1 MRFVRLPVAS
11 VIVLVV
17 AIASL
22 IGVTLL
28 LPGNVAAQQGYSLR
42 FYGTGARDVDRV
54 KIPLDAPHRSVDV
67 GATDF
72 TVEFWM
78 RALPGA
84 NASGPCVA
92 GQDTWIN
99 GNIMFDRD
107 IFGTGDYGDYGISL
121 YGGRIAFGVATSTAS
136 RTICG
141 ATNVAD
147 GQWHHIA
154 VTRRSSDGQLS
165 IFVDGVLDGQA
176 PGPVG
181 NISYRDGRAAQWP
194 NEPYLVIG
202 AEKHDYDRV
211 AYPSFNGWIDEVR
224 ISNTLRY
231 TVSFARPTQPFT
243 PDALTAALY
252 HFDEGAGLIVND
264 TSGAVDGP
272 ANGTLFVDPL
282 SGGPAWSAETPPWTG
297 NPPTS
302 TPAPT
307 ATDTPV
313 PTATNTPVPPTATN
327 TPVPPMATNTPVPP
341 MATNTPVPPTAT
353 NTPVPPTATDTPVPP
368 TATNTP
374 VPPTVTNT
382 PTATPVPPTATHT
395 PLPTATNTPVPP
407 TATNTPLPTATN
419 TPVPPTATDT
429 PVPPTATN
437 TPLLPSNNA
446 LRFDGAND
454 EVRGGLLAGL
464 GGVQTIE
471 LWVRPATGGQDSVII
486 AHGDDDSGWA
496 LELNGGRA
504 TWWVASTA
512 GWRAAQHPTALLANT
527 WYHIAVTYD
536 GATARVFVN
545 GSSGSAVTIG
555 AITQGPFLRIGG
567 LAGYGFFNGD
577 IDDVRI
583 SNVVRY
589 TSTFTPPSTAH
600 PADANTRALYRLDEG
615 SGQTTADAS
624 GNGYHLTLGTTV
636 NADSADP
643 TWVASTAPIASPPTA
658 TNTPLPTATN
668 TPVPPTATN
677 TPVPPTATNTPVP
690 PTATNTPVPTA
701 TNTPVPPTATNTP
714 VPPTATNTPV
724 PTATNTPVPTATNT
738 PVPTTTNTPV
748 PTATNTPVPP
758 TATNTPVP
766 TATNTP
772 VPTATDTPV
781 PPTATNTPTATPV
794 PPTATPTPTGEGP
807 AENLLQNG
815 GFELDAN
822 GDTRPDNWTSN
833 TRVTRS
839 AAVVR
844 SGSYAMRHYATDNA
858 NYTIS
863 QTVAGVT
870 AGTNYVLV
878 GYVTIPPTSDTFT
891 FNVRVRW
898 LRSDSTI
905 IRTDTAR
912 SFTGSISGWEMARGV
927 YTAPAGA
934 VQARVEMN
942 VSSLNATVYA
952 DDFAF
957 GPVSPTAT
965 PTSTSVPPT
974 ATNTPVPPTA
984 TQTPASPTATST
996 PSPTASANGA
1006 LAFDGVDD
1014 EAGNTAFSMSGGFT
1028 VEAWVRPSSGN
1039 QNSIVIVTGDGS
1051 RGWSLELNDGR
1062 ATLWV
1067 ANNAGAWSFVRNDSV
1082 VLQANQWYH
1091 IAATYENGNARVFVN
1106 GVAGTSGTVGAVSH
1120 MPVLRLGGL
1129 TSYGFFAGQID
1140 DVRISRIVRYTGSF
1154 TPPSMPLPADAN
1166 TIALYL
1172 FDEGSGQTAY
1182 DASGNGYHLT
1192 LGRSAGVDSADPQRV
1207 VSSAPGR

>member
-419 TPVPPTATDT
+419 TPVPPTATNT
-429 PVPPTATN
+429 PVPPTATNTPLPTATN

-643 TWVASTAPIASPPTA
+643 TWVASTAPIAPPPTA

-677 TPVPPTATNTPVP
+677 TPVPPTATNTSL
-690 PTATNTPVPTA
+690 PTA

-724 PTATNTPVPTATNT
+724 LPTATSTPL
-738 PVPTTTNTPV
+738 

-758 TATNTPVP
+758 TP
-766 TATNTP
+766 TL
-772 VPTATDTPV
+772 
-781 PPTATNTPTATPV
+781 
-794 PPTATPTPTGEGP
+794 TPTGEGP
-807 AENLLQNG
+807 AENLLRNG

>member
-1 MRFVRLPVAS
+1 MRFVRLPVVA

-22 IGVTLL
+22 TGVTLL
-28 LPGNVAAQQGYSLR
+28 LPGNVAAQQEYSLR

-92 GQDTWIN
+92 GPDTWIS

-181 NISYRDGRAAQWP
+181 DISYRDGRAAQWP

-264 TSGAVDGP
+264 TSGAIDGP

-307 ATDTPV
+307 AT
-313 PTATNTPVPPTATN
+313 N
-327 TPVPPMATNTPVPP
+327 
-341 MATNTPVPPTAT
+341 
-353 NTPVPPTATDTPVPP
+353 
-368 TATNTP
+368 
-374 VPPTVTNT
+374 
-382 PTATPVPPTATHT
+382 T

-407 TATNTPLPTATN
+407 TATNTPLPPTATN
-419 TPVPPTATDT
+419 TPVLPTAT
-429 PVPPTATN
+429 
-437 TPLLPSNNA
+437 S
-446 LRFDGAND
+446 
-454 EVRGGLLAGL
+454 
-464 GGVQTIE
+464 
-471 LWVRPATGGQDSVII
+471 
-486 AHGDDDSGWA
+486 
-496 LELNGGRA
+496 
-504 TWWVASTA
+504 
-512 GWRAAQHPTALLANT
+512 
-527 WYHIAVTYD
+527 
-536 GATARVFVN
+536 
-545 GSSGSAVTIG
+545 
-555 AITQGPFLRIGG
+555 
-567 LAGYGFFNGD
+567 
-577 IDDVRI
+577 
-583 SNVVRY
+583 
-589 TSTFTPPSTAH
+589 
-600 PADANTRALYRLDEG
+600 
-615 SGQTTADAS
+615 
-624 GNGYHLTLGTTV
+624 
-636 NADSADP
+636 
-643 TWVASTAPIASPPTA
+643 
-658 TNTPLPTATN
+658 TPLPTATN
-668 TPVPPTATN
+668 TPVPPT
-677 TPVPPTATNTPVP
+677 PTL
-690 PTATNTPVPTA
+690 
-701 TNTPVPPTATNTP
+701 
-714 VPPTATNTPV
+714 
-724 PTATNTPVPTATNT
+724 
-738 PVPTTTNTPV
+738 
-748 PTATNTPVPP
+748 
-758 TATNTPVP
+758 
-766 TATNTP
+766 
-772 VPTATDTPV
+772 
-781 PPTATNTPTATPV
+781 
-794 PPTATPTPTGEGP
+794 TPTGEGP
-807 AENLLQNG
+807 AENLLRNG

-878 GYVTIPPTSDTFT
+878 GYVAIPPTSDTFT

-927 YTAPAGA
+927 YAAPAGA

-957 GPVSPTAT
+957 GPVAGSGTTPTSAPATAT
-965 PTSTSVPPT
+965 PTSTSAPT
-974 ATNTPVPPTA
+974 ATNTPALPTA
-984 TQTPASPTATST
+984 TNPPASPTATST
-996 PSPTASANGA
+996 PSPTAGANGA

-1014 EAGNTAFSMSGGFT
+1014 EAGNAAFSMSGGFT

-1067 ANNAGAWSFVRNDSV
+1067 ADNAGAWSSVRNDSM

-1091 IAATYENGNARVFVN
+1091 IAATYANGNARVFVN
-1106 GVAGTSGTVGAVSH
+1106 GVAGTSGTVGTVSH

-1129 TSYGFFAGQID
+1129 TGYGFFAGQID

>member
-313 PTATNTPVPPTATN
+313 PTATNTPTATPVPPTATDTPLPTATDTPVPPTATDTPVPTATNTPVPPTATDTPVPPTATDTPVPPTATDTPVPTATNTPVPPTATN
-327 TPVPPMATNTPVPP
+327 TPVPLTATNTPVPP
-341 MATNTPVPPTAT
+341 TATNTPVPPTAT

-374 VPPTVTNT
+374 VPPTTTNT
-382 PTATPVPPTATHT
+382 PTATPVPPTAT
-395 PLPTATNTPVPP
+395 L
-407 TATNTPLPTATN
+407 
-419 TPVPPTATDT
+419 
-429 PVPPTATN
+429 
-437 TPLLPSNNA
+437 
-446 LRFDGAND
+446 
-454 EVRGGLLAGL
+454 
-464 GGVQTIE
+464 
-471 LWVRPATGGQDSVII
+471 
-486 AHGDDDSGWA
+486 
-496 LELNGGRA
+496 
-504 TWWVASTA
+504 
-512 GWRAAQHPTALLANT
+512 
-527 WYHIAVTYD
+527 
-536 GATARVFVN
+536 
-545 GSSGSAVTIG
+545 
-555 AITQGPFLRIGG
+555 
-567 LAGYGFFNGD
+567 
-577 IDDVRI
+577 
-583 SNVVRY
+583 
-589 TSTFTPPSTAH
+589 
-600 PADANTRALYRLDEG
+600 
-615 SGQTTADAS
+615 
-624 GNGYHLTLGTTV
+624 
-636 NADSADP
+636 
-643 TWVASTAPIASPPTA
+643 
-658 TNTPLPTATN
+658 
-668 TPVPPTATN
+668 
-677 TPVPPTATNTPVP
+677 
-690 PTATNTPVPTA
+690 
-701 TNTPVPPTATNTP
+701 
-714 VPPTATNTPV
+714 
-724 PTATNTPVPTATNT
+724 
-738 PVPTTTNTPV
+738 
-748 PTATNTPVPP
+748 
-758 TATNTPVP
+758 
-766 TATNTP
+766 
-772 VPTATDTPV
+772 
-781 PPTATNTPTATPV
+781 
-794 PPTATPTPTGEGP
+794 TPTGEGP

-1067 ANNAGAWSFVRNDSV
+1067 ADNAGAWSFVRNDSV

>member
-1 MRFVRLPVAS
+1 
-11 VIVLVV
+11 
-17 AIASL
+17 
-22 IGVTLL
+22 
-28 LPGNVAAQQGYSLR
+28 
-42 FYGTGARDVDRV
+42 
-54 KIPLDAPHRSVDV
+54 
-67 GATDF
+67 
-72 TVEFWM
+72 
-78 RALPGA
+78 
-84 NASGPCVA
+84 
-92 GQDTWIN
+92 
-99 GNIMFDRD
+99 MFDRD

-327 TPVPPMATNTPVPP
+327 TPVPP
-341 MATNTPVPPTAT
+341 
-353 NTPVPPTATDTPVPP
+353 
-368 TATNTP
+368 
-374 VPPTVTNT
+374 
-382 PTATPVPPTATHT
+382 
-395 PLPTATNTPVPP
+395 
-407 TATNTPLPTATN
+407 
-419 TPVPPTATDT
+419 
-429 PVPPTATN
+429 
-437 TPLLPSNNA
+437 
-446 LRFDGAND
+446 
-454 EVRGGLLAGL
+454 
-464 GGVQTIE
+464 
-471 LWVRPATGGQDSVII
+471 
-486 AHGDDDSGWA
+486 
-496 LELNGGRA
+496 
-504 TWWVASTA
+504 
-512 GWRAAQHPTALLANT
+512 
-527 WYHIAVTYD
+527 
-536 GATARVFVN
+536 
-545 GSSGSAVTIG
+545 
-555 AITQGPFLRIGG
+555 
-567 LAGYGFFNGD
+567 
-577 IDDVRI
+577 
-583 SNVVRY
+583 
-589 TSTFTPPSTAH
+589 
-600 PADANTRALYRLDEG
+600 
-615 SGQTTADAS
+615 
-624 GNGYHLTLGTTV
+624 
-636 NADSADP
+636 
-643 TWVASTAPIASPPTA
+643 
-658 TNTPLPTATN
+658 
-668 TPVPPTATN
+668 
-677 TPVPPTATNTPVP
+677 
-690 PTATNTPVPTA
+690 
-701 TNTPVPPTATNTP
+701 
-714 VPPTATNTPV
+714 
-724 PTATNTPVPTATNT
+724 
-738 PVPTTTNTPV
+738 
-748 PTATNTPVPP
+748 
-758 TATNTPVP
+758 
-766 TATNTP
+766 
-772 VPTATDTPV
+772 
-781 PPTATNTPTATPV
+781 TATNTPTATPV
-794 PPTATPTPTGEGP
+794 PPTATLTPTGEGP

-1106 GVAGTSGTVGAVSH
+1106 GVAGSTASVGTVSH
-1120 MPVLRLGGL
+1120 MPALRLGGL
-1129 TSYGFFAGQID
+1129 SGYGFFAGQID
-1140 DVRISRIVRYTGSF
+1140 DVRISRIVRYTGDF
-1154 TPPSMPLPADAN
+1154 MPPSAPLSADADA
-1166 TIALYL
+1166 IALYL

>member
-1 MRFVRLPVAS
+1 
-11 VIVLVV
+11 
-17 AIASL
+17 
-22 IGVTLL
+22 
-28 LPGNVAAQQGYSLR
+28 
-42 FYGTGARDVDRV
+42 
-54 KIPLDAPHRSVDV
+54 
-67 GATDF
+67 
-72 TVEFWM
+72 
-78 RALPGA
+78 
-84 NASGPCVA
+84 
-92 GQDTWIN
+92 
-99 GNIMFDRD
+99 
-107 IFGTGDYGDYGISL
+107 
-121 YGGRIAFGVATSTAS
+121 
-136 RTICG
+136 
-141 ATNVAD
+141 
-147 GQWHHIA
+147 
-154 VTRRSSDGQLS
+154 
-165 IFVDGVLDGQA
+165 
-176 PGPVG
+176 
-181 NISYRDGRAAQWP
+181 
-194 NEPYLVIG
+194 
-202 AEKHDYDRV
+202 
-211 AYPSFNGWIDEVR
+211 
-224 ISNTLRY
+224 
-231 TVSFARPTQPFT
+231 
-243 PDALTAALY
+243 
-252 HFDEGAGLIVND
+252 
-264 TSGAVDGP
+264 
-272 ANGTLFVDPL
+272 
-282 SGGPAWSAETPPWTG
+282 
-297 NPPTS
+297 
-302 TPAPT
+302 
-307 ATDTPV
+307 
-313 PTATNTPVPPTATN
+313 VPPTAT
-327 TPVPPMATNTPVPP
+327 A
-341 MATNTPVPPTAT
+341 
-353 NTPVPPTATDTPVPP
+353 
-368 TATNTP
+368 
-374 VPPTVTNT
+374 
-382 PTATPVPPTATHT
+382 
-395 PLPTATNTPVPP
+395 
-407 TATNTPLPTATN
+407 
-419 TPVPPTATDT
+419 
-429 PVPPTATN
+429 
-437 TPLLPSNNA
+437 
-446 LRFDGAND
+446 
-454 EVRGGLLAGL
+454 
-464 GGVQTIE
+464 
-471 LWVRPATGGQDSVII
+471 
-486 AHGDDDSGWA
+486 
-496 LELNGGRA
+496 
-504 TWWVASTA
+504 
-512 GWRAAQHPTALLANT
+512 
-527 WYHIAVTYD
+527 
-536 GATARVFVN
+536 
-545 GSSGSAVTIG
+545 
-555 AITQGPFLRIGG
+555 
-567 LAGYGFFNGD
+567 
-577 IDDVRI
+577 
-583 SNVVRY
+583 
-589 TSTFTPPSTAH
+589 
-600 PADANTRALYRLDEG
+600 
-615 SGQTTADAS
+615 
-624 GNGYHLTLGTTV
+624 
-636 NADSADP
+636 
-643 TWVASTAPIASPPTA
+643 
-658 TNTPLPTATN
+658 
-668 TPVPPTATN
+668 
-677 TPVPPTATNTPVP
+677 
-690 PTATNTPVPTA
+690 
-701 TNTPVPPTATNTP
+701 
-714 VPPTATNTPV
+714 
-724 PTATNTPVPTATNT
+724 
-738 PVPTTTNTPV
+738 
-748 PTATNTPVPP
+748 
-758 TATNTPVP
+758 
-766 TATNTP
+766 
-772 VPTATDTPV
+772 TPV

-794 PPTATPTPTGEGP
+794 PPTATLTPTGEGP

-1067 ANNAGAWSFVRNDSV
+1067 ADNAGAWSFVRNDSV

>member
-1 MRFVRLPVAS
+1 MRFVRLPVVA

-22 IGVTLL
+22 TGVTLL
-28 LPGNVAAQQGYSLR
+28 LPGNVAAQQEYSLR

-92 GQDTWIN
+92 GPDTWIS

-181 NISYRDGRAAQWP
+181 DISYRDGRVAQWP

-307 ATDTPV
+307 ATDTPL
-313 PTATNTPVPPTATN
+313 PT
-327 TPVPPMATNTPVPP
+327 
-341 MATNTPVPPTAT
+341 ATNTPVPPTAT
-353 NTPVPPTATDTPVPP
+353 NTPVPPTATNTPLP
-368 TATNTP
+368 TATD
-374 VPPTVTNT
+374 
-382 PTATPVPPTATHT
+382 T

-407 TATNTPLPTATN
+407 TATNTPLPPTATNTSLPTATN
-419 TPVPPTATDT
+419 TPVP
-429 PVPPTATN
+429 
-437 TPLLPSNNA
+437 PSNNA

-454 EVRGGLLAGL
+454 EVRGGPIAGL
-464 GGVQTIE
+464 GGAQTIE
-471 LWVRPATGGQDSVII
+471 LWVRPAIGGQDSVII
-486 AHGDDDSGWA
+486 AHSDDVIGWA

-527 WYHIAVTYD
+527 WHHVAVTYD
-536 GATARVFVN
+536 GTTARVFVN
-545 GSSGSAVTIG
+545 GAPGPAVTIG
-555 AITQGPFLRIGG
+555 AIMQGPFLRIGG

-643 TWVASTAPIASPPTA
+643 TWVASTAPIAPPPTA
-658 TNTPLPTATN
+658 TNTPLPTATNTPVPPTATNTSLPTATN

-690 PTATNTPVPTA
+690 PTATNTPVPPTA

-714 VPPTATNTPV
+714 VPPTATNTSLP
-724 PTATNTPVPTATNT
+724 PA
-738 PVPTTTNTPV
+738 TNTPV

-758 TATNTPVP
+758 TP
-766 TATNTP
+766 TL
-772 VPTATDTPV
+772 
-781 PPTATNTPTATPV
+781 
-794 PPTATPTPTGEGP
+794 TPTGEGP
-807 AENLLQNG
+807 AENLLRNS

-878 GYVTIPPTSDTFT
+878 GYVAIPPTSDTFT

-912 SFTGSISGWEMARGV
+912 SFTSSTSSWEMARGV
-927 YTAPAGA
+927 YAAPAGA

-957 GPVSPTAT
+957 GPVAGSGTTPTSAPATAT
-965 PTSTSVPPT
+965 PTSTSAPT
-974 ATNTPVPPTA
+974 ATNTPALPTA
-984 TQTPASPTATST
+984 TNPPASPTATST
-996 PSPTASANGA
+996 PSPTAGANGA
-1006 LAFDGVDD
+1006 LAFDGVND
-1014 EAGNTAFSMSGGFT
+1014 EASNAAFSMSGGFT

-1039 QNSIVIVTGDGS
+1039 QTSIVIVTGDGS

-1067 ANNAGAWSFVRNDSV
+1067 ADNAGAWSSVRNDSM

-1106 GVAGTSGTVGAVSH
+1106 GVAGTSGTVGTVSH

-1129 TSYGFFAGQID
+1129 TGYGFFAGQID

-1192 LGRSAGVDSADPQRV
+1192 LGRNAGVDSADPQRV

>member
-1 MRFVRLPVAS
+1 MRFVRLPVVA

-22 IGVTLL
+22 TGVTLL
-28 LPGNVAAQQGYSLR
+28 LPGNVAAQQEYSLR

-92 GQDTWIN
+92 GPDTWIS

-181 NISYRDGRAAQWP
+181 DISYRDGRVAQWP
-194 NEPYLVIG
+194 SEPYLVIG

-243 PDALTAALY
+243 SDALTVALY

-272 ANGTLFVDPL
+272 VNGTLFVDPL
-282 SGGPAWSAETPPWTG
+282 SGGPAWSTETPPWTG
-297 NPPTS
+297 NLPNS
-302 TPAPT
+302 TLAPT
-307 ATDTPV
+307 ATDTPAP
-313 PTATNTPVPPTATN
+313 PTATATPAPPTATSTPVPPTATSTPVPPTATATPVPPTATN
-327 TPVPPMATNTPVPP
+327 TPVP
-341 MATNTPVPPTAT
+341 TAT
-353 NTPVPPTATDTPVPP
+353 NTP
-368 TATNTP
+368 
-374 VPPTVTNT
+374 
-382 PTATPVPPTATHT
+382 
-395 PLPTATNTPVPP
+395 LPP

-419 TPVPPTATDT
+419 TPVPPTATNT
-429 PVPPTATN
+429 PLPPTATN
-437 TPLLPSNNA
+437 TPLPPSNNA

-454 EVRGGLLAGL
+454 EVRGGPIAGL
-464 GGVQTIE
+464 GGAQTIE

-486 AHGDDDSGWA
+486 AHSDDVIGWA

-527 WYHIAVTYD
+527 WHHVAVTYD
-536 GATARVFVN
+536 GTTARVFVN
-545 GSSGSAVTIG
+545 GAPGPAVTIG

-643 TWVASTAPIASPPTA
+643 TWVASTAPIAPPPTA
-658 TNTPLPTATN
+658 TNTPLPTATNTPVPPTATNTPVPPTATNTSLPTATN

-690 PTATNTPVPTA
+690 PTATNTPVLPTATSTPLPTA
-701 TNTPVPPTATNTP
+701 TNTPVPPT
-714 VPPTATNTPV
+714 PTL
-724 PTATNTPVPTATNT
+724 
-738 PVPTTTNTPV
+738 
-748 PTATNTPVPP
+748 
-758 TATNTPVP
+758 
-766 TATNTP
+766 
-772 VPTATDTPV
+772 
-781 PPTATNTPTATPV
+781 
-794 PPTATPTPTGEGP
+794 TPTGEGP
-807 AENLLQNG
+807 AENLLRNG

-878 GYVTIPPTSDTFT
+878 GYVAIPPTSDTFT

-927 YTAPAGA
+927 YAAPAGA

-957 GPVSPTAT
+957 GPVAGSGTTPTSAPATAT
-965 PTSTSVPPT
+965 PTSTSAPT
-974 ATNTPVPPTA
+974 ATNTPALPTA
-984 TQTPASPTATST
+984 TNPPASPTATST
-996 PSPTASANGA
+996 PSPTAGANGA

-1014 EAGNTAFSMSGGFT
+1014 EAGNAAFSMSGGFT

-1067 ANNAGAWSFVRNDSV
+1067 ADNAGAWSSVRNDSM

-1091 IAATYENGNARVFVN
+1091 IAATYANGNARVFVN
-1106 GVAGTSGTVGAVSH
+1106 GVAGTSGTVGTVSH

-1129 TSYGFFAGQID
+1129 TGYGFFAGQID

>member
-374 VPPTVTNT
+374 VPPTATNT
-382 PTATPVPPTATHT
+382 PV
-395 PLPTATNTPVPP
+395 PTATNTPV
-407 TATNTPLPTATN
+407 
-419 TPVPPTATDT
+419 PTATDT

-437 TPLLPSNNA
+437 TP
-446 LRFDGAND
+446 
-454 EVRGGLLAGL
+454 V
-464 GGVQTIE
+464 
-471 LWVRPATGGQDSVII
+471 
-486 AHGDDDSGWA
+486 
-496 LELNGGRA
+496 
-504 TWWVASTA
+504 
-512 GWRAAQHPTALLANT
+512 
-527 WYHIAVTYD
+527 
-536 GATARVFVN
+536 
-545 GSSGSAVTIG
+545 
-555 AITQGPFLRIGG
+555 
-567 LAGYGFFNGD
+567 
-577 IDDVRI
+577 
-583 SNVVRY
+583 
-589 TSTFTPPSTAH
+589 
-600 PADANTRALYRLDEG
+600 
-615 SGQTTADAS
+615 
-624 GNGYHLTLGTTV
+624 
-636 NADSADP
+636 
-643 TWVASTAPIASPPTA
+643 
-658 TNTPLPTATN
+658 
-668 TPVPPTATN
+668 
-677 TPVPPTATNTPVP
+677 PTATNTPVP

-714 VPPTATNTPV
+714 VPPTATNTP
-724 PTATNTPVPTATNT
+724 
-738 PVPTTTNTPV
+738 
-748 PTATNTPVPP
+748 
-758 TATNTPVP
+758 
-766 TATNTP
+766 
-772 VPTATDTPV
+772 
-781 PPTATNTPTATPV
+781 TATPV
-794 PPTATPTPTGEGP
+794 PPTATLTPTGEGP

-1067 ANNAGAWSFVRNDSV
+1067 ADNAGAWSFVRNDSV

>member
-22 IGVTLL
+22 VGMTLL
-28 LPGNVAAQQGYSLR
+28 LPGNVVAQQGYSLR

-54 KIPLDAPHRSVDV
+54 KIPLDAPHRPVDV

-72 TVEFWM
+72 TIEFWM
-78 RALPGA
+78 RALPDA
-84 NASGPCVA
+84 NASGPCA
-92 GQDTWIN
+92 GGQDTWIN

-107 IFGTGDYGDYGISL
+107 IFGAGDYGDYGISL

-141 ATNVAD
+141 VTFVAD

-154 VTRRSSDGQLS
+154 VTRRYGDGQLS
-165 IFVDGVLDGQA
+165 IFVDGALDGQA
-176 PGPVG
+176 SGPVG
-181 NISYRDGRAAQWP
+181 DISYRNGRTAQWP

-202 AEKHDYDRV
+202 AEKHDYDRA
-211 AYPSFNGWIDEVR
+211 AYPSFNGWIDEVH
-224 ISNTLRY
+224 ISNALRY
-231 TVSFARPTQPFT
+231 TAPFARPTQPFT
-243 PDALTAALY
+243 PDALTVALY

-272 ANGTLFVDPL
+272 VNGTLFVDPL
-282 SGGPAWSAETPPWTG
+282 SGGPAWSTETPPWTG
-297 NPPTS
+297 NLPNS
-302 TPAPT
+302 TLAPT
-307 ATDTPV
+307 ATDTP
-313 PTATNTPVPPTATN
+313 APPTATA
-327 TPVPPMATNTPVPP
+327 TPA
-341 MATNTPVPPTAT
+341 PPTAT
-353 NTPVPPTATDTPVPP
+353 
-368 TATNTP
+368 
-374 VPPTVTNT
+374 
-382 PTATPVPPTATHT
+382 
-395 PLPTATNTPVPP
+395 
-407 TATNTPLPTATN
+407 
-419 TPVPPTATDT
+419 
-429 PVPPTATN
+429 
-437 TPLLPSNNA
+437 S
-446 LRFDGAND
+446 
-454 EVRGGLLAGL
+454 
-464 GGVQTIE
+464 
-471 LWVRPATGGQDSVII
+471 
-486 AHGDDDSGWA
+486 
-496 LELNGGRA
+496 
-504 TWWVASTA
+504 
-512 GWRAAQHPTALLANT
+512 
-527 WYHIAVTYD
+527 
-536 GATARVFVN
+536 
-545 GSSGSAVTIG
+545 
-555 AITQGPFLRIGG
+555 
-567 LAGYGFFNGD
+567 
-577 IDDVRI
+577 
-583 SNVVRY
+583 
-589 TSTFTPPSTAH
+589 
-600 PADANTRALYRLDEG
+600 
-615 SGQTTADAS
+615 
-624 GNGYHLTLGTTV
+624 
-636 NADSADP
+636 
-643 TWVASTAPIASPPTA
+643 
-658 TNTPLPTATN
+658 
-668 TPVPPTATN
+668 
-677 TPVPPTATNTPVP
+677 
-690 PTATNTPVPTA
+690 
-701 TNTPVPPTATNTP
+701 
-714 VPPTATNTPV
+714 
-724 PTATNTPVPTATNT
+724 
-738 PVPTTTNTPV
+738 
-748 PTATNTPVPP
+748 TPVPP

-781 PPTATNTPTATPV
+781 PTATNTPVPPTATNTPVPPTATNTPTATPV
-794 PPTATPTPTGEGP
+794 PPTATLTPTGEGP